1 MPLVDIE
8 LLPQPRDWLAPFGT
22 WRDDVLEVRLD
33 PEMPRGATVL
43 VSPEF
48 TLKADQLVTFTF
60 SATFSGHA
68 DYALYINGH
77 RRHLLPSR
85 RGILVDSRLFEALEG
100 DARMSIAFRPRKSGL
115 YWLALALLA
124 HPNGSTPTISKMSI
138 ATKTVGTG
146 AVFRGRLAD
155 IGELASEGDQG
166 RYLPH
171 WNRIQRFIHRRC
183 RASRGFNNFVAAI
196 EMRLGREE
204 LLSLPQYMGLC
215 PTGQCNA
222 LCDFC
227 SVTINRTGIIKKQLP
242 YERLES
248 FLAPIANTIQMYGIE
263 GNGEPTLYTRFP
275 ELVERLTR
283 GGTAAYLITNGS
295 RLQIDELPL
304 LMTLD
309 SVNFSLNAATAETHR
324 RVMKLKNFDEITAAI
339 RALARDRG
347 RLGYGHRRVPAIFTS
362 IVVTNDNIHEVQ
374 EFLRFVEQDL
384 KVDIVLVRP
393 LSELGNDLG
402 VVEDVRRIV
411 PYESD
416 VKDMIDAVAEYMH
429 DPPKGLVGPREI
441 EIRIAPDTFH
451 SFRPDPVGRVVMPRG
466 FEGRLLAPRRN
477 DWSALNP
484 DVVTSWNL
492 NTARIVL
499 PAIEGELLRSLPVP
513 VEPDRELIFKA
524 QVAVSGGPVRFLVED
539 SEHLVVAEVMLADT
553 GGRTLPL
560 KLQLQ
565 TGQTSALSLVFV
577 GQGRAASVDIDF
589 ERLRTPAPFVSKEF
603 GIPPSRRWELCVLG
617 AEVEWND
624 SVLRLLSVK
633 GGGPYLL
640 KSYAIPCARNTIIE
654 IPVEVEVRDGS
665 IDVAVLDEA
674 GQYLQFFS
682 FASGHASS
690 RLFFD
695 TGNNDGVQLVV
706 SATPGR
712 RVDATIRWLKPRL
725 ILEQEG
731 HGGLPIRLPSA
742 SEWTTC
748 VPELFVDRHPDYV
761 SLSWRGEGG
770 PYLLRSNKVR
780 CSPDSAAE
788 AQVLLEVQEGR
799 VGVGVL
805 DDAGANWLTTK
816 TLDAGNHLL
825 DLQFDT
831 KANDAVAFVLF
842 AVPGSPLTGRI
853 GFSENGAKE
862 SALAPLRLDRI
873 AASTLTPAAGE
884 PRNNA
889 SAAVASPTRAPAL
902 LATYQGADANQ
913 QFPDR
918 RLEAVPEI
926 KNAPSV
932 ASAVDVSSPL
942 AGVMAQEVADLGSLI
957 GNERELAPSENDTAQ
972 RSGPEGAASASRQA
986 MPKNDRSRVR
996 YYCQKPWT
1004 DLHNFTV
1011 DGRMDVC
1018 CIATGASQERY
1029 QLGNLTQHTF
1039 QETWNGPMMREFRR
1053 TVNGT
1058 NKLPPCARCPMS
1070 YAYQGLWFDPQHT
1083 RKAVNQR
1090 IALVLKKMR
1099 LSWLVGIT
1107 ESVSGFI
1114 IERTFFRGFNREKRW
1129 MS

>member
-1 MPLVDIE
+1 M
-8 LLPQPRDWLAPFGT
+8 
-22 WRDDVLEVRLD
+22 EVRPN
-33 PEMPRGATVL
+33 PEIYGNALHSEVPRNSSVL
-43 VSPEF
+43 ASPAF
-48 TLKADQLVTFTF
+48 TLKAGQLVTFTF
-60 SATFSGHA
+60 SATFSGGA
-68 DYALYINGH
+68 DYSFQIIQY
-77 RRHLLPSR
+77 RRHILRSR
-85 RGILVDSRLFEALEG
+85 RARLVDSRLFEAMTG
-100 DARMSIAFRPRKSGL
+100 GARMSIAFRPRKSGL
-115 YWLALALLA
+115 YWLSLEHQA
-124 HPNGSTPTISKMSI
+124 HPKGVTPTISAMSI
-138 ATKTVGTG
+138 TTKTVGTG
-146 AVFRGRLAD
+146 AVVRGRLAD

-166 RYLPH
+166 RYLQH

-263 GNGEPTLYTRFP
+263 GNGEPTLFTRFP

-339 RALARDRG
+339 RAFARDRG
-347 RLGYGHRRVPAIFTS
+347 RLGYGFRRVPAIFTS
-362 IVVTNDNIHEVQ
+362 IVVTNENIHEVQ

-384 KVDIVLVRP
+384 KVDIALVRP

-402 VVEDVRRIV
+402 IVEDVRRIV

-416 VKDMIDAVAEYMH
+416 VKDMIDAVREYMH
-429 DPPKGLVGPREI
+429 DRPKGLVGPREI
-441 EIRIAPDTFH
+441 EIRIAPDTFR
-451 SFRPDPVGRVVMPRG
+451 SCRPDQVGRVVMPRG
-466 FEGRLLAPRRN
+466 FEDRLLAPRRN

-484 DVVTSWNL
+484 DVVSSWNL
-492 NTARIVL
+492 NTVQITL
-499 PAIEGELLRSLPVP
+499 PAIEGKLFRSQPVP
-513 VEPDRELIFKA
+513 VERNRELAFKA
-524 QVAVSGGPVRFLVED
+524 QVAVSGGPVRLVVED
-539 SEHLVVAEVMLADT
+539 NEHLVVTEVVLADT
-553 GGRTLPL
+553 GGLTLPIN
-560 KLQLQ
+560 LQVQ
-565 TGQTSALSLVFV
+565 TGVTGALSLVFA
-577 GQGRAASVDIDF
+577 GQGRAATVNVDF
-589 ERLRTPAPFVSKEF
+589 ERLRTPAPYVSNEF
-603 GIPPSRRWELCVLG
+603 GIPPSRRWELCVPG
-617 AEVEWND
+617 ADVEWNEN
-624 SVLRLLSVK
+624 VLRLLSVK
-633 GGGPYLL
+633 GGGPYLI
-640 KSYAIPCARNTIIE
+640 KSYATPCARNTIIE

-682 FASGHASS
+682 FASGHATS
-690 RLFFD
+690 RPFFN

-725 ILEQEG
+725 ILEREV
-731 HGGLPIRLPSA
+731 HGDLPIRLPSA

-748 VPELFVDRHPDYV
+748 VPDLFVDRHPDYI
-761 SLSWRGEGG
+761 SLSWCGEGG
-770 PYLLRSNKVR
+770 PYLLKSNKVR
-780 CSPDSAAE
+780 CIPDSAAE
-788 AQVLLEVQEGR
+788 IQVLLQVQEGC

-805 DDAGANWLTTK
+805 DSAGAKWLTTK
-816 TLDAGNHLL
+816 TLGAGNHLL

-831 KANDAVAFVLF
+831 KENDAVTFVLS
-842 AVPGSPLTGRI
+842 AVPGAPLTGSI
-853 GFSENGAKE
+853 SFSEKGPKE
-862 SALAPLRLDRI
+862 SALESLRLDRS
-873 AASTLTPAAGE
+873 AASTLTAARAE
-884 PRNNA
+884 RRNNA
-889 SAAVASPTRAPAL
+889 SAAVAAADPSTTRAPAL
-902 LATYQGADANQ
+902 LATYQAAGGNQ

-918 RLEAVPEI
+918 LLEAVPEI

-932 ASAVDVSSPL
+932 AGAVDVSSPL
-942 AGVMAQEVADLGSLI
+942 AGVMAQEVADLGSFI
-957 GNERELAPSENDTAQ
+957 GKERELAPSENDTAQ
-972 RSGPEGAASASRQA
+972 RSGPEGPVPASRQA
-986 MPKNDRSRVR
+986 MPKNDRGRVR

-1083 RKAVNQR
+1083 RKAINQR
-1090 IALVLKKMR
+1090 IVWVLKKMR

-1107 ESVSGFI
+1107 ESVCGFI
-1114 IERTFFRGFNREKRW
+1114 VERIVFRGFNREKRW
-1129 MS
+1129 MI